1 MIYIVVEAKKGQG
14 YVEII
19 QCDLESDAQ
28 KMVAELYRE
37 SKERGER
44 REFKYIE
51 LNGKIELP
59 AEQPRKPMME
69 RVEDKLIKL
78 AKG

>member
-1 MIYIVVEAKKGQG
+1 MIYIVVEVKKNHG

-19 QCDLESDAQ
+19 QCSEESDAQ

-37 SKERGER
+37 SKERGEH

-51 LNGKIELP
+51 LNGRIDIP
-59 AEQPRKPMME
+59 VEQPRKPMME
-69 RVEDKLIKL
+69 RVEDKLIKI
-78 AKG
+78 ANR